1 VSFLQN
7 FKDNPTFINAI
18 IFAMRRVIGIA
29 YFYYINLILIVYLFR
44 SLGTGPTWHFFDKI
58 MSKCDESI
66 WKNLL
71 FINNLSQDL
80 ISKDDICLYWTWY
93 LSLYVQ
99 LSVLTPFVIYL
110 MKKIMVV
117 CYPLLIILALICGGV
132 IGLQIWVDQSGIS
145 PAYNPQYFAHV
156 YIKPWQHFTEFIVFG
171 VVFGIFLNEY
181 IEKRKRIDLGDRHE
195 NSVSYTILKYIKK
208 KLILRVII
216 NLIGFSAIIGM
227 NVLVW
232 LYHSD

>member
-1 VSFLQN
+1 
-7 FKDNPTFINAI
+7 
-18 IFAMRRVIGIA
+18 MRRVIGIA

-80 ISKDDICLYWTWY
+80 SSKDDICLYWTWY

-132 IGLQIWVDQSGIS
+132 IGL
-145 PAYNPQYFAHV
+145 
-156 YIKPWQHFTEFIVFG
+156 
-171 VVFGIFLNEY
+171 
-181 IEKRKRIDLGDRHE
+181 
-195 NSVSYTILKYIKK
+195 
-208 KLILRVII
+208 
-216 NLIGFSAIIGM
+216 
-227 NVLVW
+227 
-232 LYHSD
+232 